1 MLILELAVQAVRG
14 FSPAARVALKTGYLG
29 LKCPAE
35 LPAPLAGLF
44 MSLCYPDGRGGDS
57 AFLAP
62 GAKAGRAG
70 FSIQANDQNVYR
82 LLRDLGG
89 AGALHKLNKQTS
101 AYDLLSQDSAEMA
114 QVLRATV
121 GLPPRTTFEQLFTFS
136 ATQAPTKR
144 PKQPKPPLGAPA
156 SKTKQKLHSAFDQY
170 GDMSG
175 TLDDAT
181 GRIAQLQEELTAAR
195 EAADIQFK
203 MDGVQG
209 EVFKYEL
216 KLKGYEELRAKLEAS
231 RAELATAPTPENLG
245 LPPDIVERV
254 RRSSEDK
261 KKHQEALRKLNDERE
276 SASIT
281 DSAIAVPPIYKDQR
295 FVGAVAGGVGLLLIT
310 GIFLDG
316 GARYLALLALVAFSF
331 AALLALR
338 YIEDLQ
344 HASREGAKAGVFDTR
359 EKKLKAE
366 YQGGIDLVQLAL
378 DKVEAA
384 TADEFYATM
393 ARGDELR
400 PAMAELELTWADY
413 ESDPETVQWPAL
425 ILQLKNEQENLNQQ
439 LLDLSGGYVR
449 DSREIEREIAKL
461 KESLEP
467 PEEPTQEFKAIQ
479 TGPAETFDDPTPGVM
494 ALASDL
500 FSSDVPTLWA
510 LMRDRT
516 VQYLTALTDR
526 RYHGLD
532 VDKDGNA
539 VVQAPGR
546 SIPAGE
552 LPGRDLDLMYV
563 ALRLTLIEKY
573 SAQNKVP
580 VIIEDAFEGLIEGP
594 KLTLLGRMLKHLGT
608 LTQVLHVSGRPR
620 NIAAADSTLIV

>member
-44 MSLCYPDGRGGDS
+44 MSLCYPDGRGGDA
-57 AFLAP
+57 AFIAQ
-62 GAKAGRAG
+62 GSKAGRAG
-70 FSIQANDQNVYR
+70 FSLQGNDQGTWR

-89 AGALHKLNKQTS
+89 AGKLHKLNKQTN
-101 AYDLLSQDSAEMA
+101 AYEPVSEDSAEMA

-121 GLPPRTTFEQLFTFS
+121 GLPPRTTYEQLFTFS
-136 ATQAPTKR
+136 AGQVPTKR
-144 PKQPKPPLGAPA
+144 PKQPKPAPGAA
-156 SKTKQKLHSAFDQY
+156 KTKARLHSAFEQFGDLGSSTDQ
-170 GDMSG
+170 
-175 TLDDAT
+175 AT
-181 GRIAQLQEELTAAR
+181 ARISQLEAELIAAKD
-195 EAADIQFK
+195 AADIQFR

-209 EVFKYEL
+209 ETFKYEQ
-216 KLKGYEELRAKLEAS
+216 KLKVYEELRVKLEES
-231 RAELATAPTPENLG
+231 RAELANAPTPANLG
-245 LPPDIVERV
+245 LPEDIVLRV
-254 RRSSEDK
+254 RRFPEDK
-261 KKHQEALRKLNDERE
+261 KRHGEALRKLNDERE
-276 SASIT
+276 SANIT
-281 DSAIAVPPIYKDQR
+281 ESAKVEPLYKDQR
-295 FVGAVAGGVGLLLIT
+295 FVGAVAGGVAVLVGT
-310 GIFLDG
+310 GIFLEG

-344 HASREGAKAGVFDTR
+344 HASREGAKSDVFDVR
-359 EKKLKAE
+359 EKKLNDEFELASTT
-366 YQGGIDLVQLAL
+366 VQVAL

-384 TADEFYATM
+384 TADEFFTAM
-393 ARGDELR
+393 GRGEALR
-400 PAMAELELTWADY
+400 PALAELELTWADY

-425 ILQLKNEQENLNQQ
+425 ILQLKNEQESLNQK
-439 LLDLSGGYVR
+439 LLDMSGGYVR
-449 DSREIEREIAKL
+449 DAREIEREIAKL
-461 KESLEP
+461 RESLEP
-467 PEEPTQEFKAIQ
+467 PEEPTQEFKVVQ
-479 TGPAETFDDPTPGVM
+479 TGPAETFDDPTPGLM

-510 LMRDRT
+510 MMRDRT

-539 VVQAPGR
+539 TVSAPGR
-546 SIPAGE
+546 TIPAGE

-573 SAQNKVP
+573 SVQNKLP
-580 VIIEDAFEGLIEGP
+580 VIIEDAFAGLIDGP

-608 LTQVLHVSGRPR
+608 LTQVLHVSGNPAH
-620 NIAAADSTLIV
+620 IAAADSTLVV